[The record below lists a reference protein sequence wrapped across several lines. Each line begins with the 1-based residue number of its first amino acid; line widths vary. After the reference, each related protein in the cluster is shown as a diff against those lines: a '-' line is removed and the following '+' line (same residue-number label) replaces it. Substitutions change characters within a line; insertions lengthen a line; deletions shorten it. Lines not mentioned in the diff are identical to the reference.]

1 VSRPRKL
8 VSAIYVRFF
17 AVFAVTFAAT
27 LLYAVLSYRPYLYR
41 QRTLE
46 LEQRAR
52 LIEPQVAPLF
62 ELPAARRIR
71 EADAV
76 SVELGHR
83 GGFRITLILPDGTV
97 IGDSERDPR
106 GMEDHGLRAE
116 VLQALRGEVG
126 VQVRYSTTLGREML
140 YVALPVWDAGRIIG
154 VLRVSLPRLSIENA
168 LRDWRAVSLWVGLGG
183 LAAVAGLVALFSRRV
198 SRPIVELRDGA
209 ERILRRSLDHRLR
222 LPEFR
227 ETDSISAALNHLDA
241 LLEEQAQT
249 VNRQQSQERAILR
262 SMTEGVLAID
272 PERHV
277 INLNKA
283 AAGMLKTGLEEA
295 AGSRVEEVVRVPALL
310 SFIERT
316 AATQPSSPL
325 DETLVLYLDEPRSIR
340 ARGTVLRGPDDEVL
354 GYLVVLNDVTH
365 LRKLERIR
373 SDFVANVSHE
383 LRTPITTIKGF
394 AETLQEDGLVDREE
408 SLRYLSLIARESQ
421 RLEALVEDLLSL
433 ARIEHEGERREVL
446 FGRGTLAPVIRRAAD
461 ARAEAA
467 EQAGVSI
474 RVDCPEELEATLNP
488 QLLEQALINLID
500 NAVKFSR
507 PGGSVVVS
515 GGRRDGEIVVEVRDR
530 GPGIAPEHLSR
541 LFERFYRVDKARSR
555 SLGGTGLGLAI
566 VKHIAMA
573 HGGRVAVESRPGKGS
588 TFSILLPAS

>member
-1 VSRPRKL
+1 
-8 VSAIYVRFF
+8 
-17 AVFAVTFAAT
+17 
-27 LLYAVLSYRPYLYR
+27 
-41 QRTLE
+41 
-46 LEQRAR
+46 
-52 LIEPQVAPLF
+52 
-62 ELPAARRIR
+62 
-71 EADAV
+71 
-76 SVELGHR
+76 
-83 GGFRITLILPDGTV
+83 
-97 IGDSERDPR
+97 
-106 GMEDHGLRAE
+106 
-116 VLQALRGEVG
+116 
-126 VQVRYSTTLGREML
+126 
-140 YVALPVWDAGRIIG
+140 
-154 VLRVSLPRLSIENA
+154 
-168 LRDWRAVSLWVGLGG
+168 
-183 LAAVAGLVALFSRRV
+183 
-198 SRPIVELRDGA
+198 
-209 ERILRRSLDHRLR
+209 
-222 LPEFR
+222 
-227 ETDSISAALNHLDA
+227 
-241 LLEEQAQT
+241 
-249 VNRQQSQERAILR
+249 
-262 SMTEGVLAID
+262 
-272 PERHV
+272 
-277 INLNKA
+277 
-283 AAGMLKTGLEEA
+283 
-295 AGSRVEEVVRVPALL
+295 VVRVPALL

-316 AATQPSSPL
+316 AATEPSSPL

-340 ARGTVLRGPDDEVL
+340 AQGTVLRGPDDEVL

>member
-1 VSRPRKL
+1 
-8 VSAIYVRFF
+8 
-17 AVFAVTFAAT
+17 
-27 LLYAVLSYRPYLYR
+27 
-41 QRTLE
+41 
-46 LEQRAR
+46 
-52 LIEPQVAPLF
+52 
-62 ELPAARRIR
+62 
-71 EADAV
+71 
-76 SVELGHR
+76 
-83 GGFRITLILPDGTV
+83 
-97 IGDSERDPR
+97 
-106 GMEDHGLRAE
+106 
-116 VLQALRGEVG
+116 
-126 VQVRYSTTLGREML
+126 
-140 YVALPVWDAGRIIG
+140 
-154 VLRVSLPRLSIENA
+154 
-168 LRDWRAVSLWVGLGG
+168 
-183 LAAVAGLVALFSRRV
+183 
-198 SRPIVELRDGA
+198 
-209 ERILRRSLDHRLR
+209 
-222 LPEFR
+222 
-227 ETDSISAALNHLDA
+227 
-241 LLEEQAQT
+241 
-249 VNRQQSQERAILR
+249 
-262 SMTEGVLAID
+262 
-272 PERHV
+272 
-277 INLNKA
+277 
-283 AAGMLKTGLEEA
+283 
-295 AGSRVEEVVRVPALL
+295 VVRVPALL

-340 ARGTVLRGPDDEVL
+340 AQGTVLRGPDDEVL